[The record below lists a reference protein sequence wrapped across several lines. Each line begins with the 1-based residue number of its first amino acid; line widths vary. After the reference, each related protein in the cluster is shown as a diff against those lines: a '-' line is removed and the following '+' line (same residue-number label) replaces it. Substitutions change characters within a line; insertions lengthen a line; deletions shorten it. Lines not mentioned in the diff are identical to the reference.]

1 METEDI
7 EKLKEAAFAAAEL
20 LKSLP
25 YHGSFHGENRAE
37 IIASIEAFKAKPE
50 LFEAWGN
57 FYEGWIPC
65 LYRSSEIAKSNAGNG
80 ARRVAVHL
88 REVTPPPEWERWRV
102 GRIREWHGVAEGS
115 GNIISTAP
123 APNCELIADA
133 HNAEMKR
140 VTGTEG
146 K

>member
-25 YHGSFHGENRAE
+25 HHGSFHGEDRAE
-37 IIASIEAFKAKPE
+37 IIAKIEAFKPE
-50 LFEAWGN
+50 PVIFEAWGN
-57 FYEGWIPC
+57 FYEGWVPC
-65 LYRSSEIAKSNAGNG
+65 LYRDPERAKLNAGEG
-80 ARRVAVHL
+80 ASRVAVHL
-88 REVTPPPEWERWRV
+88 REVTPAPEWERWKV
-102 GRIREWHGVAEGS
+102 GEISQWFGVAEGNGKLIAS
-115 GNIISTAP
+115 AT
-123 APNCELIADA
+123 APNCKLIADA
-133 HNAEMKR
+133 HNAEMRR

>member
-25 YHGSFHGENRAE
+25 HHGSFHGEDRAE
-37 IIASIEAFKAKPE
+37 IIAKIEAFKPKPVI
-50 LFEAWGN
+50 FEAWAN
-57 FYEGWIPC
+57 FYEGWVPC
-65 LYRSSEIAKSNAGNG
+65 LYRDPERAKSNAGNG
-80 ARRVAVHL
+80 ASRVAVHL
-88 REVTPPPEWERWRV
+88 REVTPAPEWERWVLYLDR
-102 GRIREWHGVAEGS
+102 GVKTTSEKLLFAAVDEQYAK
-115 GNIISTAP
+115 NA
-123 APNCELIADA
+123 IAA
-133 HNAEMKR
+133 HNAEMQR

>member
-25 YHGSFHGENRAE
+25 HHWSFHCEDKAE
-37 IIASIEAFKAKPE
+37 IIAAIEVFKAKPE
-50 LFEAWGN
+50 PFEAWGN

-65 LYRSSEIAKSNAGNG
+65 LYRSPESAKSNAGEG
-80 ARRVAVHL
+80 ASRVAVHL
-88 REVTPPPEWERWRV
+88 REVTPAPEWERWDENKV
-102 GRIREWHGVAEGS
+102 SALHGEQNWKVAF
-115 GNIISTAP
+115 TVV
-123 APNCELIADA
+123 ADA
-133 HNAEMKR
+133 HNDEMKR